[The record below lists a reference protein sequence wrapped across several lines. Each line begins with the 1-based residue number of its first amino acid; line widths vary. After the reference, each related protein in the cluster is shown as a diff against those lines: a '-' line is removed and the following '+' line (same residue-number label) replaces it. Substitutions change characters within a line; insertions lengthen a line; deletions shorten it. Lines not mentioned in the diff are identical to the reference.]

1 MKRYTTS
8 VFTAILGGI
17 LTLGGYKLFL
27 EKKEIHPI
35 SNTNQEPQWVKT
47 NLTKGA
53 ATFEFN
59 ENSFVDAANKTVNS
73 VVHVKNV
80 STTQRPMSLLDLMYG
95 GSGKQTQIGTGS
107 GVIITPD
114 GYIVTNNHVI
124 ANSTTLEVTLNNNK
138 TYPAKLIGTDVS
150 SDIALLKIDA
160 EEPLPF
166 LTFADSDNTQ
176 IGEWV
181 LAVGNPF
188 NLNSTVTAGI
198 ISAKARNISQNISDK
213 VESFIQTD
221 AAVNQGNSGGALVNL
236 KGDLIGINTAI
247 SSTTGS
253 YVGYSFAVPSNI
265 AKKVVEDLI
274 EYGNVQ
280 KGVLGVR
287 GTELSSESAEKLGI
301 KQTEGFY
308 VDSVEDDSGAA
319 NAGIQKGDI
328 IKKIDNVRI
337 HKFSDL
343 TGYIASKRPGDMLKV
358 WFERNGKEKTVNIT
372 LQKNATYIINSL
384 GLEVK
389 NLSDKDKAS
398 FKTKSGVKITGASQ
412 FYEFHNVKMTGK
424 VLLSVNGNT
433 FKDVDELKNVLSQLS
448 SNQRNSLELLN
459 EKGEKER
466 FFF

>member
-1 MKRYTTS
+1 MKKYVAS
-8 VFTAILGGI
+8 VFTAVLGGI

-27 EKKEIHPI
+27 EKKEIHSI
-35 SNTNQEPQWVKT
+35 ENSNQQPQLVSTNFSKT
-47 NLTKGA
+47 A

-59 ENSFVDAANKTVNS
+59 ENSFVEAANKTVNS

-80 STTQRPMSLLDLMYG
+80 STSKGPMSLLDLMYG

-124 ANSTTLEVTLNNNK
+124 ANSTSLEVTLNNNK
-138 TYPAKLIGTDVS
+138 SYPAKLIGTDVS
-150 SDIALLKIDA
+150 SDIALLKIDT
-160 EEPLPF
+160 EEQLPF

-247 SSTTGS
+247 TSTTGS

-287 GTELSSESAEKLGI
+287 GTELNSESAEKLGI

-319 NAGIQKGDI
+319 NAGIQKGDV
-328 IKKIDNVRI
+328 IKQIDNVRI

-343 TGYIASKRPGDMLKV
+343 TGYIASKRPGDVLKV
-358 WFERNGKEKTVNIT
+358 LFERNAKEKTVNIT

-389 NLSDKDKAS
+389 NLSDKDKS
-398 FKTKSGVKITGASQ
+398 TFKTKNGVKITGASQ

-433 FKDVDELKNVLSQLS
+433 FKDVDELKNILSQLS